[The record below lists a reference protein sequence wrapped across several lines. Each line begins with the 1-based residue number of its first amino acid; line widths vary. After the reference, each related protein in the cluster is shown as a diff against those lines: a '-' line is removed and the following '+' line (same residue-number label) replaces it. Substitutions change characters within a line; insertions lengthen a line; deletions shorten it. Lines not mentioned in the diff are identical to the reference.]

1 MPYTEASK
9 RATIKYQKENLEQLI
24 IRLPIGERQRIK
36 DHAQLMGDNMTA
48 FLRRAINETIQ
59 RDREKIQARMKGE

>member
-1 MPYTEASK
+1 MPYTEAAK
-9 RATIKYQKENLEQLI
+9 RATMKYQKENLEQLI

>member
-1 MPYTEASK
+1 MPYTEAHK
-9 RATIKYQKENLEQLI
+9 RATMKYQKENLEQLI

-36 DHAQLMGDNMTA
+36 EHAQLMGDNMTA

-59 RDREKIQARMKGE
+59 RDREKIQARMKSE